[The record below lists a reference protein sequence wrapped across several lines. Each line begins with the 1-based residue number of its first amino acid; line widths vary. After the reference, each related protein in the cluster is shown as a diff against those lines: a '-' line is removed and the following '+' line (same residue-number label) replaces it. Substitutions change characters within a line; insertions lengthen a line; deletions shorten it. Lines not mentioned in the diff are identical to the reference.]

1 MRRLSLALVI
11 FLGAG
16 VWLHQP
22 LRRACL
28 AVFRLPL
35 TTAERAL
42 DILLDLPQVPR
53 LEIELARLRTEL
65 TQRQLDIVRLQEAL
79 RHQTRATAL
88 RQTAGGRNPAGSD
101 TPLGSEGLRF
111 GRNPAGSDTP
121 LGSEGLRFGASGLVA
136 RVIGRTIIPTEHVIL
151 LDRGLRE
158 GVVREGVLVD
168 VAGVVGRIVEVH
180 PTTSLVSLL
189 TDPDSRIA
197 CLVERSRE
205 GALLV
210 GTGGLQGRLE
220 YLDLEADVEAGDR
233 VVTAGLGG
241 SFPSGLLL
249 GVVTKV
255 QRDERNARVI
265 AWVRPSVRPNQ
276 LEEVLCLPPATSN
289 GKTEKLKN

>member
-22 LRRACL
+22 LRRAFL

-35 TTAERAL
+35 TAVERAL
-42 DILLDLPQVPR
+42 SILLDLPQVPH
-53 LEIELARLRTEL
+53 LGIELARLRTEL
-65 TQRQLDIVRLQEAL
+65 TQRQLDVARLQEAL
-79 RHQTRATAL
+79 RHQTRAMQLQQAAQGASGSVG
-88 RQTAGGRNPAGSD
+88 RAPGGARHS
-101 TPLGSEGLRF
+101 LGSE
-111 GRNPAGSDTP
+111 
-121 LGSEGLRFGASGLVA
+121 EGAASVA

-168 VAGVVGRIVEVH
+168 VAGVIGRIVEVH

-220 YLDLEADVEAGDR
+220 YLDLDTDVEVGDR

-241 SFPSGLLL
+241 SFPPGLLL

-276 LEEVLCLPPATSN
+276 LEEVLCLPPAISN

>member
-16 VWLHQP
+16 VWWHQP
-22 LRRACL
+22 LRRAFL

-35 TTAERAL
+35 TTAERTFS
-42 DILLDLPQVPR
+42 ILLDLPQVPH

-65 TQRQLDIVRLQEAL
+65 TQRQLDVVHFQEAF
-79 RHQTRATAL
+79 RHQTRATQLQQA
-88 RQTAGGRNPAGSD
+88 AEGRNPAGSA

-111 GRNPAGSDTP
+111 GT
-121 LGSEGLRFGASGLVA
+121 SGPVA

-151 LDRGLRE
+151 LDRGSRE
-158 GVVREGVLVD
+158 GVAREGVLVD
-168 VAGVVGRIVEVH
+168 VAGVAGRIVEVH
-180 PTTSLVSLL
+180 PTTSLGSLL

-210 GTGGLQGRLE
+210 GTGGLQDRLE
-220 YLDLEADVEAGDR
+220 YLDLDADIEVGDR

-241 SFPSGLLL
+241 SFPKGLLL

-255 QRDERNARVI
+255 QRDERNARLT
-265 AWVRPSVRPNQ
+265 AWVRPAVRVSQ

>member
-35 TTAERAL
+35 TTAERL
-42 DILLDLPQVPR
+42 LSVLLDLPQVPH

-65 TQRQLDIVRLQEAL
+65 TQRQLDVVHLQEAF
-79 RHQTRATAL
+79 RHQTRATQLQQA
-88 RQTAGGRNPAGSD
+88 AG
-101 TPLGSEGLRF
+101 
-111 GRNPAGSDTP
+111 
-121 LGSEGLRFGASGLVA
+121 GASGPVA

-151 LDRGLRE
+151 LDRGSRE
-158 GVVREGVLVD
+158 GVAREGVLVD
-168 VAGVVGRIVEVH
+168 VAGVAGRIVEVH
-180 PTTSLVSLL
+180 PTTSLGSLL

-205 GALLV
+205 SALLV
-210 GTGGLQGRLE
+210 GTGGLQDRLE
-220 YLDLEADVEAGDR
+220 YLDLDADIEVGDR

-241 SFPSGLLL
+241 SFPKGLLL

-255 QRDERNARVI
+255 QRDERNARVT
-265 AWVRPSVRPNQ
+265 AWVRPAVRVSQ
-276 LEEVLCLPPATSN
+276 LEEVLCLPPS
-289 GKTEKLKN
+289 KSWD

>member
-1 MRRLSLALVI
+1 VRRLSLALVI

-16 VWLHQP
+16 VWWHQP
-22 LRRACL
+22 LRRAFL

-35 TTAERAL
+35 TTAERTFS
-42 DILLDLPQVPR
+42 ILLDLPQVPH

-65 TQRQLDIVRLQEAL
+65 TQRQLDVVHFQEAF
-79 RHQTRATAL
+79 RHQTRATQLQQA
-88 RQTAGGRNPAGSD
+88 AEGRNPAGSA

-111 GRNPAGSDTP
+111 GT
-121 LGSEGLRFGASGLVA
+121 SGPVA

-151 LDRGLRE
+151 LDRGSRE
-158 GVVREGVLVD
+158 GVAREGVLVD
-168 VAGVVGRIVEVH
+168 VAGVAGRIVEVH
-180 PTTSLVSLL
+180 PTTSLGSLL

-210 GTGGLQGRLE
+210 GTGGLQDRLE
-220 YLDLEADVEAGDR
+220 YLDLDADIEVGDR

-241 SFPSGLLL
+241 SFPKGLLL

-255 QRDERNARVI
+255 QRDERNARLT
-265 AWVRPSVRPNQ
+265 AWVRPAVRVSQ
-276 LEEVLCLPPATSN
+276 LEEVLCLPPS
-289 GKTEKLKN
+289 KNAD

>member
-1 MRRLSLALVI
+1 MRRLSFALVI
-11 FLGAG
+11 FFGAG

-42 DILLDLPQVPR
+42 GILLDLPQVPH
-53 LEIELARLRTEL
+53 LEIELARLRTAL
-65 TQRQLDIVRLQEAL
+65 TQRQLDVARLQEAL
-79 RHQTRATAL
+79 RHQTRAMQL
-88 RQTAGGRNPAGSD
+88 RQTAG
-101 TPLGSEGLRF
+101 

-158 GVVREGVLVD
+158 GVVREGALVD

-220 YLDLEADVEAGDR
+220 YLDLDADVEVGDR

-241 SFPSGLLL
+241 SFPPGLLL

-276 LEEVLCLPPATSN
+276 LEEVLCLPPSRAPDESIVHSP
-289 GKTEKLKN
+289 